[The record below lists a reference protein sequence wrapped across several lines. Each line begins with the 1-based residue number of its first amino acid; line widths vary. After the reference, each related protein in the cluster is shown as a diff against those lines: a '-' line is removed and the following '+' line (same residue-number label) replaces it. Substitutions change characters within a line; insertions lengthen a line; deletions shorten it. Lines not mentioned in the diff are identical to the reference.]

1 MLISIIVAV
10 STNNVIGKDGG
21 LPWRLPED
29 LKRFRQVTMGK
40 PMIMGRATWDSIGR
54 ALPGRQSIVLTRQ
67 AAFTAGGCDIAATV
81 EDALQLAAGADEVM
95 VIGGGQI
102 YRQFLPQSDRIYLT
116 RVNATIEGDTFFP
129 ELDDRLWTVLG
140 REDYP
145 VSGEREHAFEILTL
159 ERRDQP
165 AYRNS

>member
-1 MLISIIVAV
+1 
-10 STNNVIGKDGG
+10 
-21 LPWRLPED
+21 
-29 LKRFRQVTMGK
+29 MGK
-40 PMIMGRATWDSIGR
+40 PMIMGRATWESIGR

-67 AAFTAGGCDIAATV
+67 AAFAAGGCDIAATM

-102 YRQFLPQSDRIYLT
+102 YRQFLPRSDRIYLT

-159 ERRDQP
+159 ERCDQP
-165 AYRNS
+165 EFRTS